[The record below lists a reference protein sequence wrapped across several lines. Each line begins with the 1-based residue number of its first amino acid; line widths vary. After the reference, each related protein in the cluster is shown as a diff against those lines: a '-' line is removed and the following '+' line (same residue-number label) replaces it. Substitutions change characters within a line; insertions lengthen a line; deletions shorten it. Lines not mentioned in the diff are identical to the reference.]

1 MKARIFVITLAIANL
16 SLILYGISAIVEPG
30 ILLEPFSAYVY
41 QFPAEATGATHYLA
55 ALYRL
60 LGYFNI
66 VPGVFGLVLL
76 HRYWV
81 TQQEWYARI
90 VVASTA
96 LTYVGPVVFDNTAG
110 TIGFFEILEHVLFAL
125 VLIVGFTTLRRQVEV
140 A

>member
-1 MKARIFVITLAIANL
+1 MRSRIFVITLAVANL
-16 SLILYGISAIVEPG
+16 SLILYGVSAIVEPG
-30 ILLEPFSAYVY
+30 ILLEPFSAHVY
-41 QFPAEATGATHYLA
+41 QFPAEATGATNYLA

-60 LGYFNI
+60 IGYFNI
-66 VPGVFGLVLL
+66 VPGVFGLILL
-76 HRYWV
+76 SRYWA
-81 TQQEWYARI
+81 TRQAWYARL

-125 VLIVGFTTLRRQVEV
+125 VLIVGFSTLRRQAEV